1 MFNPKR
7 LSLAR
12 KRRRLTAK
20 RFAELLGMSPVTV
33 SRLER
38 ASNEPEEA
46 TVAAIGRVLEFPT
59 AFFYGDDIDELPS
72 QAASFRSLSAMT
84 ARERDAALAAGS
96 LAYLLSDWVSERFNL
111 PAPDL
116 LDLSH
121 ERDPDDASR
130 TMREHWGLGEQ
141 PIPNMV
147 KLLEAKGVRVFS
159 LAESTK
165 NVDAFSCWRGG
176 VPYIFL
182 NTFKSAEHSR
192 FDAAHELGHLV
203 MHRHGGPRQGRNAEA
218 EANRFASCFLMPT
231 VDVAA
236 RVRHVNRLDDLIRAK
251 KRWGVSAAALA
262 YRLHKMGY
270 ISDWNYRS
278 FCIEMNRRGY
288 RTSEPDGLE
297 PEHSIIWQK
306 VLGELWGERLTK
318 DHIAA
323 ELELPAGEIDNL
335 IFGLTG
341 AIDPVARGKPELRL
355 IG

>member
-1 MFNPKR
+1 
-7 LSLAR
+7 
-12 KRRRLTAK
+12 
-20 RFAELLGMSPVTV
+20 MSPVTV

-38 ASNEPEEA
+38 ANNEPEEA
-46 TVAAIGRVLEFPT
+46 TVAAISRVLEFPT

-72 QAASFRSLSAMT
+72 EAASFRSLSAMT

-96 LAYLLSDWVSERFNL
+96 LAYVLSDWVSERFNL
-111 PAPDL
+111 PAPDV

-130 TMREHWGLGEQ
+130 MMRDHWGLGEQ

-176 VPYIFL
+176 IPYIFL

-231 VDVAA
+231 ADVVA
-236 RVRHVNRLDDLIRAK
+236 RVRHVIGLDDLVRAK
-251 KRWGVSAAALA
+251 KRWSVSVAALA
-262 YRLHKMGY
+262 YRLHKLGY
-270 ISDWNYRS
+270 ITDWNYRS

-288 RTSEPDGLE
+288 RLNEPDGLQ

-306 VLGELWGERLTK
+306 VLGELWGDRLTK

-323 ELELPAGEIDNL
+323 QLNLPAGEIDNL

-341 AIDPVARGKPELRL
+341 PIEPVTRQKPELRVVDS
-355 IG
+355 